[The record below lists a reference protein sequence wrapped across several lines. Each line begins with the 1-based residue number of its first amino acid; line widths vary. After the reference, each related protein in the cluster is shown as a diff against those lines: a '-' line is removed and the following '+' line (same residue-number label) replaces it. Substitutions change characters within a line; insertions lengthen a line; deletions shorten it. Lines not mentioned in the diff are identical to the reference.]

1 MTAISFPS
9 SPLVGDIHTVG
20 ARTWTW
26 DGAIWVLNATTLS
39 AGVVSSNELADGAV
53 IESKIATNAVTA
65 SKLAS
70 TPTNAYV
77 LTADSSTA
85 TGTKWAVIPPSGG
98 LSTSTEG
105 AISTMAIGA

>member
-1 MTAISFPS
+1 MTAINFPS
-9 SPLVGDIHTVG
+9 SPSVGALHTVG

-26 DGAIWVLNATTLS
+26 DGYIWVLNATTIS
-39 AGVVSSNELADGAV
+39 AGVVGSTELADSSV
-53 IESKIATNAVTA
+53 IASKIATNAITA
-65 SKLAS
+65 SKLATS
-70 TPTNAYV
+70 PTNTYV
-77 LTADSSTA
+77 LTADSTTS

>member
-9 SPLVGDIHTVG
+9 SPSVGALHTVG

-26 DGAIWVLNATTLS
+26 DGTIWVLNATTLS
-39 AGVVSSNELADGAV
+39 AGVVGSNELADGAV
-53 IESKIATNAVTA
+53 IASKIATNAVTA
-65 SKLAS
+65 TKLAS
-70 TPTNAYV
+70 SPTNAYV
-77 LTADSSTA
+77 LTADSSTS